1 MVAKASDGGRYA
13 GVNPY
18 YHLKGME
25 QDASFQKYR
34 DPVSKVP
41 YLYSESK
48 GEMYT
53 YEDSVSLQERIDYVN
68 NNNYGGVI
76 FWEVT
81 GDYVPSTGTNKG
93 GVGELVNILYNG
105 LIGQ

>member
-1 MVAKASDGGRYA
+1 
-13 GVNPY
+13 
-18 YHLKGME
+18 ME